1 MSIKR
6 MDGISQ
12 PPRERLLEMLREHCP
27 EVFTEGKV
35 DPAKLTAT
43 LGPEVSGERE
53 RYGLSWAGKNDC
65 FGHIQEPTTA
75 TLRPCREESVDFDA
89 TENLFIEGDN
99 LQVLKILQ
107 KSYYGRVKMIYIDPP
122 YNTGSDSFIYPDKF
136 QESEADYL
144 RRAGATDEEGNL
156 IRDGFWRKNSRD
168 RGHFHSN
175 WLTMMYPR
183 LFLARNLLKSDG
195 FIVVSIDDA
204 ELFNLTIVLNEIFG
218 EENYI
223 ATLVWDRNRKNDAK
237 FFSVGHEYM
246 LVYSKNKDYLKD
258 NGIVLRATK
267 EGIDDVKNEFER
279 LRELHQD
286 DWKLVERD
294 LKAFF
299 SNMQDDD
306 PRKPLS
312 RFNKIDAKGPYRDD
326 GNINWPGGGGPR
338 YDVPH
343 PVTKKPCKVPRSGW
357 RYPTKKRMDEMIA
370 KGKIVFGED
379 ENTVPSI
386 RTNLFENSEQVMT
399 SVKYSYAQT
408 AAVKFDELF
417 DGKRVFDNPKHY
429 EDIRAIIEYLTED
442 GDLILDFFAGT
453 STTAHAVLEQNNN
466 DFGNRKFIC
475 VQIAEPVNEKVA
487 TGKSAIKEG
496 FKTIAD
502 IGKERIRRAAK
513 KIAEDQNGKLDFE
526 GVKPDL
532 GFKVLKLSESN
543 FKEWRGDVKTGA
555 QLEKQMGL
563 FTDPVKEGAQ
573 PEDML
578 FELILKS
585 GLDLNVPVEVRKYGK
600 KSYYLV
606 DGGTL
611 IVCLEEKTTQA
622 LAEKIIAEK
631 PRKVLCLDRGF
642 AGDDQLKTNTALQM
656 EAEGI
661 EFKVI

>member
-1 MSIKR
+1 MSIKK
-6 MDGISQ
+6 MDGVSQ
-12 PPRERLLEMLREHCP
+12 PPQVRLLEVLREHCP

-136 QESEADYL
+136 QESETDYL

-183 LFLARNLLKSDG
+183 LFLARNLLRPDG
-195 FIVVSIDDA
+195 VIFVSIDDN
-204 ELFNLTIVLNEIFG
+204 EVHNLRMIMNEIFG
-218 EENYI
+218 EENFIASIIWQHSIQPKGYI
-223 ATLVWDRNRKNDAK
+223 DN
-237 FFSVGHEYM
+237 FSVHHNYL
-246 LVYSKNKDYLKD
+246 LVYQKTDAFQLIALERTDEHNKHYTNPDNDPKGPWRSGDVRNALYRPNLIFNIKTPSGKDITPPKNGWRWSKQTIDKKIKDGEIVFNNEETKIIRKIYLQ
-258 NGIVLRATK
+258 NVQGRAPETIWHGK
-267 EGIDDVKNEFER
+267 EAGTTREANQEIKAIFE
-279 LRELHQD
+279 
-286 DWKLVERD
+286 
-294 LKAFF
+294 
-299 SNMQDDD
+299 SNPPFDTPKPIGLIRKVINISCEDDD
-306 PRKPLS
+306 
-312 RFNKIDAKGPYRDD
+312 
-326 GNINWPGGGGPR
+326 
-338 YDVPH
+338 
-343 PVTKKPCKVPRSGW
+343 
-357 RYPTKKRMDEMIA
+357 
-370 KGKIVFGED
+370 IV
-379 ENTVPSI
+379 
-386 RTNLFENSEQVMT
+386 
-399 SVKYSYAQT
+399 
-408 AAVKFDELF
+408 
-417 DGKRVFDNPKHY
+417 
-429 EDIRAIIEYLTED
+429 
-442 GDLILDFFAGT
+442 LDFFAG
-453 STTAHAVLEQNNN
+453 SCTTAHAAMQLNAE
-466 DFGNRKFIC
+466 DGGSRKFIC
-475 VQIAEPVNEKVA
+475 IQLPEPCEDGSEAKKA
-487 TGKSAIKEG
+487 G
-496 FKTIAD
+496 FKNIAD

-526 GVKPDL
+526 GDKPDL
-532 GFKVLKLSESN
+532 GFKVLKLSESS

-555 QLEKQMGL
+555 QLAKQMGL

-585 GLDLNVPVEVRKYGK
+585 GLDLNVPVEVKKHGK
-600 KSYYLV
+600 KSYYHV
-606 DGGTL
+606 DGGRL
-611 IVCLEEKTTQA
+611 IVCLEEKITQA